1 MGAAVEYGIL
11 GQLQISRGG
20 GDVALTAPKV
30 RALLL
35 VLLVNHDRVVSV
47 ARLID
52 AVWPDVVPATASK
65 LVQVYVSPCVRRWV
79 AA

>member
-11 GQLQISRGG
+11 GPLQISRGG
-20 GDVALTAPKV
+20 GEVAMTAPKV
-30 RALLL
+30 RAMLL
-35 VLLVNHDRVVSV
+35 VLLVNQDRVVSV

-52 AVWPDVVPATASK
+52 TLSPDAVPATASK
-65 LVQVYVSPCVRRWV
+65 LVQVYVSSLRRLWV